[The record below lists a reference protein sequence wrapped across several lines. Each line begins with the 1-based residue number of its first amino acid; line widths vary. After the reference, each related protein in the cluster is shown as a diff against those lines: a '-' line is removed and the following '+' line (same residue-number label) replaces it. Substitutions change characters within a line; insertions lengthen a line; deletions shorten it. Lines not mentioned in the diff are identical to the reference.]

1 MIKVR
6 MNLTV
11 VGCIQPVAHKNERQS
26 PAELFDLSETS

>member
-1 MIKVR
+1 MYMFR

-26 PAELFDLSETS
+26 PAELFDLSEPS